1 MLRIK
6 NENAQTV
13 IDNFNKREKRRRD
26 ILKNCDGCIHLEIL
40 VPNPTEEQFEN
51 WELEIG
57 DEDMGFTALS
67 QQATVYAEV
76 VFLNQLEGLI
86 RQFKQ
91 DHPEAVLGH
100 MMSMFKNSS
109 ILDEKEAEDMIKKH
123 KKDK

>member
-1 MLRIK
+1 MITIK
-6 NENAQTV
+6 NENAQSV

-26 ILKNCDGCIHLEIL
+26 IFKNCDGCIHLEIL
-40 VPNPTEEQFEN
+40 VPNPTAEQFEN

-67 QQATVYAEV
+67 QEANTYAEII
-76 VFLNQLEGLI
+76 FLNQLEGLLHE
-86 RQFKQ
+86 FKKS
-91 DHPEAVLGH
+91 HPEAALGH
-100 MMSMFKNSS
+100 MMSIFKNSS